1 MASKRKTQDKDL
13 NSGNNAASTSTQRK
27 KARLEEARKISVQFS
42 EPLRQNTN
50 PSGKDSRKSIT
61 DPKLTPQAG
70 MEGLPSTIDV
80 EKFAEIRG
88 YEINAMK
95 QTMDNVASAGTQRV
109 WQSLP
114 RHLRRRA
121 ASHDVRYVPARLR
134 QKARA
139 EMDSSAKPS
148 SKKRLP
154 RRGKSKVLTRTEE
167 FLKRQQDK
175 SWLETHIWHAK
186 RMHMENMWGY
196 RLAKTPTEKA
206 FRPSHRASVHGC
218 ILHDASYEAII
229 ELNGAEHV
237 LKEILARCSD
247 PQTVSPC
254 AVRFTNGSRVCYTHM
269 YKPWSYPFDLV
280 GPIEVLWKTST
291 SSSPQVQSESS
302 KKEDNQ
308 RQKAS
313 IRTIW
318 VRCHPIIYDA
328 AVSTIT
334 YCVQAYLQGAQSTSK
349 KDINIEVADLRD
361 QFNIFELV
369 GPKSSQVIRGAL
381 SPVKNEEREEF
392 KKFWKALGQLQ
403 TAGSAPR
410 GMVVGMKVLDPRLNF
425 PPKNTKIHLNT
436 NSKENTSLPAG
447 LWPIAKLAESEL
459 WDSDVRVRLCIPRFK
474 KKDIDSRKSKHLVP
488 GSELNPLRQ
497 DNRVPLLLI
506 QRSIE
511 PPGSS
516 SSSSSL
522 AVQNTSNNTRPLHG
536 WTLVI
541 PKGWGMSFF
550 SSLTHTGTR
559 VGGQDEVT
567 TQRFEA
573 GCAMFPMDYPCTEA
587 YTAWAEERG
596 REERERWER
605 KPPAKRPNWEKLGT
619 ESPWVPDWYGLLG
632 LQKTHPEPRTDG
644 AVDLVPTQ
652 REPPQL
658 TVEGEIST
666 QETSEGETGKNLDIR
681 PWLFRRPE
689 TLSSIEALSHSPNPA
704 SDLLAKL
711 NTLRAKR
718 SLSVLP
724 LSADALLQSALVI
737 VRLSIPRSGSPE
749 DNAIIYKMHD
759 EEVKKWRSLIEEGE
773 SEFTETQLSELEY
786 SRDALVGYV
795 TSGHYSLSIGRG
807 QAIGAISLKRYLEM
821 KEQLYRLGKPK
832 ALALVKVR
840 NKNSRICRAAFIEL
854 LC

>member
-1 MASKRKTQDKDL
+1 MASKRKAQDKDV
-13 NSGNNAASTSTQRK
+13 NSGVNVAGTNTQRK
-27 KARLEEARKISVQFS
+27 KARLGEARKISVQFS
-42 EPLRQNTN
+42 EPRQQNT
-50 PSGKDSRKSIT
+50 SSSSS
-61 DPKLTPQAG
+61 

-95 QTMDNVASAGTQRV
+95 QAMDNVASAGTQRV

-121 ASHDVRYVPARLR
+121 ASHDVRHVPARLR

-139 EMDSSAKPS
+139 EMDTSAKPS
-148 SKKRLP
+148 SKNRLP
-154 RRGKSKVLTRTEE
+154 RRGKAKALTRTEE

-229 ELNGAEHV
+229 ELSGPEGV

-247 PQTVSPC
+247 PRTVSPG
-254 AVRFTNGSRVCYTHM
+254 AVRFISGSRVCYTHI
-269 YKPWSYPFDLV
+269 YKSWSYPFDLV
-280 GPIEVLWKTST
+280 GPVEILWKTIT

-302 KKEDNQ
+302 KRRDNQ

-318 VRCHPIIYDA
+318 VRCHPVIYDA
-328 AVSTIT
+328 AVSAIT
-334 YCVQAYLQGAQSTSK
+334 YCVQAYLQEAQSASK
-349 KDINIEVADLRD
+349 KEINVEVADLRD
-361 QFNIFELV
+361 QFNTFELV
-369 GPKSSQVIRGAL
+369 GPKSSQVIHGAL
-381 SPVKNEEREEF
+381 SPVKSEEREEF

-403 TAGSAPR
+403 TAGSVPR

-425 PPKNTKIHLNT
+425 PPKNTKIQMNA
-436 NSKENTSLPAG
+436 NSKGNLSLPTG
-447 LWPIAKLAESEL
+447 LWPTAKLAESEL
-459 WDSDVRVRLCIPRFK
+459 WDNDVRTRLCTPRFK

-506 QRSIE
+506 QRSLE
-511 PPGSS
+511 PQGSS
-516 SSSSSL
+516 SSSSSSSSSL
-522 AVQNTSNNTRPLHG
+522 SIQNTSNNTRPLHG

-559 VGGQDEVT
+559 VGGQDEIT
-567 TQRFEA
+567 TQHFEA
-573 GCAMFPMDYPCTEA
+573 GCTMFPVDYPCTEA
-587 YTAWAEERG
+587 YTACAEERG
-596 REERERWER
+596 RKERERWER

-632 LQKTHPEPRTDG
+632 LQKTYSGPQTDG
-644 AVDLVPTQ
+644 AADLVPTQ
-652 REPPQL
+652 RDPPQS
-658 TVEGEIST
+658 TVEGETST
-666 QETSEGETGKNLDIR
+666 QKTIAGETGKDFDIR
-681 PWLFRRPE
+681 PWIFRGSE
-689 TLSSIEALSHSPNPA
+689 TLSSIETLSHSPNPA
-704 SDLLAKL
+704 PDLLAKL
-711 NTLRAKR
+711 NALRAKR
-718 SLSVLP
+718 SLPVLS

-737 VRLSIPRSGSPE
+737 VRLSIPQSGSPE

-759 EEVKKWRSLIEEGE
+759 DEAKKWRSLVEEAE

-795 TSGHYSLSIGRG
+795 TSGHYSLSVGRG
-807 QAIGAISLKRYLEM
+807 QAIGAVSLKRYLEM
-821 KEQLYRLGKPK
+821 KEQLYRLGKPR
-832 ALALVKVR
+832 ALPLVKIR
-840 NKNSRICRAAFIEL
+840 NKNSPICRAAFIEL